1 MVDRREFLKAGPLL
15 SCVSLTAPPQ
25 GRGDWLHKS
34 PRVFLVDFQVPD
46 PVDQSVPGMAEH
58 FFQKLDVER
67 LVDELNRAHV
77 NVILTHA
84 KCHEGNAYYNTR
96 AGHKHSD
103 LGGRDLMAEFSR
115 LCRARGLALLF
126 YYAMSMD
133 HRAFTEHP
141 DYRMRDARGRD
152 VVRKSDNPLLLPR
165 HSQRWLVC
173 LNGPYRRYVKA
184 MLGELSRGYDFDGFW
199 LDVPRFEPC
208 YCDACKASYGRDTG
222 AEFPAQ
228 LLETDEARAYIR
240 WRYDNNA
247 QIMRDFFDLV
257 HSANPRLTV
266 AYNGTPF
273 RSWETGDEVDYVSR
287 EYHYKEGPI
296 RGSLNSRK
304 QRAAKPGTPFEM
316 MVWRFAYPGR
326 GVLSQCFQVRNT
338 PALLTE
344 MAAVVAHGGFPQYYD
359 QIRPDGTLDGRSL
372 DVLRPAMEA
381 VKLRQ
386 GWGGVGEPVPYAL
399 ILWSKAT
406 EGYAPH
412 EARLLH
418 EDAVEGVHSA
428 LVESHIPVGV
438 ITERDVAA
446 GRWRGA
452 RVLVAPSAECMSAG
466 CIAGLEKF
474 VRAGGGL
481 VVTNRS
487 SLRDEEGVLRDN
499 FGLAGLLGVD
509 YTGMT
514 EHLFTFYTLDRRHPV
529 TDHLPLD
536 FPTTVVETLQTR
548 VRTHAR
554 EAALGTITYGMPGF
568 TMGTIPH
575 QRTAWP
581 SLTAREHERGRVV
594 YASAALGAMYKRFS
608 HADTRQL
615 IVNAVK
621 WAAGGPP
628 PVTAQAPETVEM
640 IPWRDERGKRTI
652 IHVLNR
658 TGAGLAQG
666 EGAMMH
672 EVIPVHDITLRVKKG
687 LGGNAAKAQPG
698 DRPLPVRW
706 EGDEMHIRLG
716 RVDIWEIVVIG

>member
-1 MVDRREFLKAGPLL
+1 
-15 SCVSLTAPPQ
+15 
-25 GRGDWLHKS
+25 
-34 PRVFLVDFQVPD
+34 
-46 PVDQSVPGMAEH
+46 
-58 FFQKLDVER
+58 
-67 LVDELNRAHV
+67 
-77 NVILTHA
+77 
-84 KCHEGNAYYNTR
+84 
-96 AGHKHSD
+96 
-103 LGGRDLMAEFSR
+103 
-115 LCRARGLALLF
+115 
-126 YYAMSMD
+126 
-133 HRAFTEHP
+133 
-141 DYRMRDARGRD
+141 
-152 VVRKSDNPLLLPR
+152 
-165 HSQRWLVC
+165 
-173 LNGPYRRYVKA
+173 
-184 MLGELSRGYDFDGFW
+184 
-199 LDVPRFEPC
+199 
-208 YCDACKASYGRDTG
+208 
-222 AEFPAQ
+222 
-228 LLETDEARAYIR
+228 
-240 WRYDNNA
+240 
-247 QIMRDFFDLV
+247 
-257 HSANPRLTV
+257 
-266 AYNGTPF
+266 
-273 RSWETGDEVDYVSR
+273 
-287 EYHYKEGPI
+287 
-296 RGSLNSRK
+296 
-304 QRAAKPGTPFEM
+304 
-316 MVWRFAYPGR
+316 
-326 GVLSQCFQVRNT
+326 
-338 PALLTE
+338 
-344 MAAVVAHGGFPQYYD
+344 
-359 QIRPDGTLDGRSL
+359 
-372 DVLRPAMEA
+372 MEA

-452 RVLVAPSAECMSAG
+452 RVLAVPSAECMSAG

-487 SLRDEEGVLRDN
+487 SLRDEEGVLRGN
-499 FGLAGLLGVD
+499 FGLAGLLGAD
-509 YTGMT
+509 YAGMT
-514 EHLFTFYTLDRRHPV
+514 EYMFTFSVLDQRHPV
-529 TDHLPLD
+529 TERMWMG
-536 FPTTVVETLQTR
+536 FPMTVNETLQTK
-548 VRTHAR
+548 VRAR
-554 EAALGTITYGMPGF
+554 AGVTALGGIVNGLPGL
-568 TMGTIPH
+568 TMGAVPH
-575 QRTAWP
+575 ERTVWP
-581 SLTAREHERGRVV
+581 SLTIRDHERGRVV

-628 PVTAQAPETVEM
+628 PVTAEAPETVEV
-640 IPWRDERGKRTI
+640 IPWRDEPGQRTI

-672 EVIPVHDITLRVKKG
+672 EAIPVHDITLRVKKG